1 MSKSKKVP
9 KYDGPNADKMDNAFD
24 AISVVIEKFIKTLE
38 DGVQVKDY
46 LTWYCLARESY
57 DLAKQLFPDG
67 FEQDEV
73 IQIAR
78 YIYWAIDPNWP
89 LIPEFIEKKLE
100 EKLIGD
106 LVIPLIVHNA
116 WDAVAGY
123 VAARKAE
130 VEKKKDE
137 EDDEKSWCKNCS
149 LKELCPCP
157 PFLKPLC
164 PTRLL

>member
-9 KYDGPNADKMDNAFD
+9 KYEGPNADKMDDAFD
-24 AISVVIEKFIKTLE
+24 AISVVIEKFRATLA

-57 DLAKQLFPDG
+57 DIAKQLFPDG
-67 FEQDEV
+67 FKQDEV
-73 IQIAR
+73 IHIAR

-89 LIPEFIEKKLE
+89 LLPEFIERKLE
-100 EKLIGD
+100 EKLICD
-106 LVIPLIVHNA
+106 MVIPLIVHNA

-130 VEKKKDE
+130 AEKKKAGDE
-137 EDDEKSWCKNCS
+137 NPWCKNCS
-149 LKELCPCP
+149 LREFCPCP

-164 PTRLL
+164 PLRIC